1 MMERLRSL
9 LHLSREPLYANANA
23 LIANQ
28 VFSAG
33 LGFVYWVLAAR
44 LYSTGV
50 YGRSWAAI
58 STLLLISG
66 IAQLGFGGGMTRFL
80 PRAGM
85 RTRRLIVVSYASVG
99 VMSVILSIGF
109 VALGGVKALGGV
121 LGSGPTLALWVVLAS
136 VAWSIF
142 RLQDAVL
149 IGLRQ
154 AKWVLFENTIYN
166 VAKIGLLVIGAKLI
180 GDTGI
185 VGSYFAPTS
194 IVIIL
199 CTWLIFGVFTRTNRL
214 SPAPEGTV
222 PLTVREVAM
231 SSGGDHMGSLVAESA
246 SRVLPL
252 IILAVLGA
260 DATAYFA
267 TAWFV
272 ATTLALLISA
282 MNDSFTAEAAGD
294 RARIGHYSRHI
305 LRYTASLIVP
315 AAAVLALAAPLIL
328 TIFHPEYAA
337 AATPLLRWLCLSSL
351 LIIFNNW
358 YLAYLRIVGRIRRVV
373 WLQVMAA
380 ALLLGL
386 TYVLLKPLGINGVAF
401 AWMLS
406 EAAITLFGLVDAR
419 KVLFGPEP
427 AQAGAS
433 A

>member
-1 MMERLRSL
+1 
-9 LHLSREPLYANANA
+9 
-23 LIANQ
+23 
-28 VFSAG
+28 
-33 LGFVYWVLAAR
+33 
-44 LYSTGV
+44 
-50 YGRSWAAI
+50 
-58 STLLLISG
+58 
-66 IAQLGFGGGMTRFL
+66 
-80 PRAGM
+80 
-85 RTRRLIVVSYASVG
+85 
-99 VMSVILSIGF
+99 
-109 VALGGVKALGGV
+109 
-121 LGSGPTLALWVVLAS
+121 
-136 VAWSIF
+136 
-142 RLQDAVL
+142 
-149 IGLRQ
+149 
-154 AKWVLFENTIYN
+154 
-166 VAKIGLLVIGAKLI
+166 
-180 GDTGI
+180 
-185 VGSYFAPTS
+185 
-194 IVIIL
+194 
-199 CTWLIFGVFTRTNRL
+199 
-214 SPAPEGTV
+214 
-222 PLTVREVAM
+222 M
-231 SSGGDHMGSLVAESA
+231 SSGGDHIGSLVAESA